1 MTDTTNVVIKVDSS
15 QARAANRDVL
25 TLNNNVAKLITSLG
39 KLSAPMVSAAKAMD
53 SLGKV
58 DLSASQKQLEDLK
71 DAGAQASAAL
81 QKSVGAG
88 AAASVGQATDN
99 SKGAAATS
107 KPGAIDEGAEAAVK
121 GFVKGTVDLVN
132 NAFVDVFKNIDHGF
146 KGFSA
151 KLITGFKQLLADL
164 VGSFINPVIA
174 KLTTGLAAKL
184 TSALGFGSIAGDAA
198 DKASSGGV
206 DITSLLKG
214 AGSITSKL
222 GDAIASG
229 WSNGDGFFGGLKGA
243 ASSASD
249 YVSGLFGSSGGA
261 AGSHAA
267 DYSGAQYNNWV
278 NAQTNSTWSGAGSS
292 FGALAGGV
300 TGFISGYQANGLKGG
315 IVSGAAGWGGA
326 TAGTMLGTA
335 AATAL
340 SGTALGATIGSILP
354 GIGTLIG
361 AALGSMLGNKL
372 FAGQWTTKDQGLQLD
387 VTNGDF
393 TGQQFE
399 YQKKKGGLLHS
410 NKKRTRLTALDPTMQ
425 KGFDDTFD
433 ATEDAV
439 QNLFEMLNVQLND
452 GVLDGL
458 NVASIQISTKDKTA
472 EQVQTEVAAWFSKVA
487 DASVLAISDATQ
499 ADTRGFTFETLT
511 TFVKNLYGVNDVLK
525 NLNVGLFQTSVQGGF
540 MAEQLSLL
548 AGGFDKLSSGAA
560 TYYDKFFS
568 DTEKA
573 DNVLT
578 AVGKE
583 FKDLGVNLPSSRDA
597 YRDLVESQD
606 ITTESGRSMLAKLIT
621 LAGDASAAYD
631 ILESRAK
638 AAQDAAL
645 AAQEAALAAATTS
658 VNNAFSAVQRAV
670 AAEQKNVT
678 DAYNARVG
686 SLNDMAATAQKSI
699 SDMTG
704 ISNALANALKALR
717 GTSSDAVKMLRNQAQ
732 ATLQAALAT
741 ARSGGSVSSV
751 SGLDDA
757 LSTVSSNTTDLYGSL
772 EDFNRDQG
780 RTANVVAE
788 LNGLTNSQLST
799 EEQLLATVQDQIK
812 SAKDQYD
819 DEMAKLDQQL
829 DTAQKQLDA
838 LNGVDNS
845 VISVAQA
852 IANLGATISA
862 AAAVKSAVASGSVG
876 ASPVLNSGSGG
887 APSPNDLNSLYQ
899 SVLGRDADPA
909 GMMYWA
915 GQLGSGA
922 QTAATIAN
930 AIRNDAIKNGEIPR
944 YAAGGMFGGGL
955 RLVGE
960 NGPELEVTGPSRI
973 YSANQTASML
983 NGSGSVDAT
992 VAELRQL
999 RVEIHNDLSQIARYS
1014 EKTAYGIR
1022 QQNES
1027 GIALQEVAA

>member
-1 MTDTTNVVIKVDSS
+1 MTETTNVVIKVDSS
-15 QARAANRDVL
+15 QARAANKDV
-25 TLNNNVAKLITSLG
+25 
-39 KLSAPMVSAAKAMD
+39 
-53 SLGKV
+53 
-58 DLSASQKQLEDLK
+58 
-71 DAGAQASAAL
+71 AAL
-81 QKSVGAG
+81 QKSVIGLTADLKKMTAASTAMNAASTTYIKKTLDAG
-88 AAASVGQATDN
+88 ATASLGQATSKDTGVSSAVTN
-99 SKGAAATS
+99 ATSGKTDSAAVKAETESAFSTFSKGAV
-107 KPGAIDEGAEAAVK
+107 EL
-121 GFVKGTVDLVN
+121 VDK
-132 NAFVDVFKNIDHGF
+132 AFVDIFKNVDKGF
-146 KGFSA
+146 KGFSEKMVA
-151 KLITGFKQLLADL
+151 GFKQLLAEMLTNAL
-164 VGSFINPVIA
+164 VKPVITSMIGS
-174 KLTTGLAAKL
+174 LGLGSSSNS
-184 TSALGFGSIAGDAA
+184 SAGSP
-198 DKASSGGV
+198 
-206 DITSLLKG
+206 
-214 AGSITSKL
+214 SITSILSSL
-222 GDAIASG
+222 GKSANTFFDLGNSSFFNTIATSWNRSSGVLDSVGNVLSDGFDYIKSAALSLSSNGATASAAAAQQAGAAAGNSLGANAGQYAATQAGLSAVSAFTYGLGGAIEGYMKAGVKGAVAGASG
-229 WSNGDGFFGGLKGA
+229 AVAGAYAGSYIGSVVPVIGSAVGA
-243 ASSASD
+243 AIGA
-249 YVSGLFGSSGGA
+249 VLGGMFGSSLFGG
-261 AGSHAA
+261 
-267 DYSGAQYNNWV
+267 DWV
-278 NAQTNSTWSGAGSS
+278 
-292 FGALAGGV
+292 
-300 TGFISGYQANGLKGG
+300 
-315 IVSGAAGWGGA
+315 
-326 TAGTMLGTA
+326 
-335 AATAL
+335 
-340 SGTALGATIGSILP
+340 
-354 GIGTLIG
+354 
-361 AALGSMLGNKL
+361 
-372 FAGQWTTKDQGLQLD
+372 TKDQGIQLG
-387 VTNGDF
+387 VSKGDF
-393 TGQQFE
+393 SADQFE
-399 YQKKKGGLLHS
+399 YQKKKGGLFSS
-410 NKKRTRLTALDPTMQ
+410 NKKRTRITALDPAMQ
-425 KGFDDTFD
+425 TALDNTYD
-433 ATEDAV
+433 ATEGSV
-439 QNLFEMLNVQLND
+439 LGLFAMLNVKLND

-458 NVASIQISTKDKTA
+458 NMASTQISTKGKTA
-472 EQVQTEVAAWFSKVA
+472 DQIKVDITDWFTKLA

-578 AVGKE
+578 AVSKE

-638 AAQDAAL
+638 AAQD
-645 AAQEAALAAATTS
+645 AALAAATTS

-757 LSTVSSNTTDLYGSL
+757 LSTVSSNTTDLYSSL

-852 IANLGATISA
+852 IANLGAAISA

>member
-15 QARAANRDVL
+15 QARAANKDV
-25 TLNNNVAKLITSLG
+25 
-39 KLSAPMVSAAKAMD
+39 
-53 SLGKV
+53 
-58 DLSASQKQLEDLK
+58 
-71 DAGAQASAAL
+71 AAL
-81 QKSVGAG
+81 QKSVVGLTADLKKMTAASTAMNAASTTYIKKTLDAG
-88 AAASVGQATDN
+88 ATASLGQASSKDTGVSNAVTNATSGKTDSAAVKAGTESAFSTF
-99 SKGAAATS
+99 SKGAV
-107 KPGAIDEGAEAAVK
+107 EL
-121 GFVKGTVDLVN
+121 VDK
-132 NAFVDVFKNIDHGF
+132 AFVDIFKNVDKGF
-146 KGFSA
+146 KGFSEKMVA
-151 KLITGFKQLLADL
+151 GFKQLLAEMLTNAL
-164 VGSFINPVIA
+164 VKPVITSMIGS
-174 KLTTGLAAKL
+174 LGL
-184 TSALGFGSIAGDAA
+184 G
-198 DKASSGGV
+198 SSGNA
-206 DITSLLKG
+206 S
-214 AGSITSKL
+214 AGSPSITSILSSL
-222 GDAIASG
+222 GKSANTFFDLGNSSFFNTISASWNRSSG
-229 WSNGDGFFGGLKGA
+229 VLNSVGNVLSDGFDYIKSA
-243 ASSASD
+243 ASSFVSNGATASATAAQQAGAAAGNSLGANAGQ
-249 YVSGLFGSSGGA
+249 YAATQAGLSAVSAFTYGLGGAIEGYMKAGVKGAVAGASGAVAGAYAGSYIGTAVFPGVGSAVGAAIGAVLGGMFGSSLFGG
-261 AGSHAA
+261 
-267 DYSGAQYNNWV
+267 DWV
-278 NAQTNSTWSGAGSS
+278 
-292 FGALAGGV
+292 
-300 TGFISGYQANGLKGG
+300 
-315 IVSGAAGWGGA
+315 
-326 TAGTMLGTA
+326 
-335 AATAL
+335 
-340 SGTALGATIGSILP
+340 
-354 GIGTLIG
+354 
-361 AALGSMLGNKL
+361 
-372 FAGQWTTKDQGLQLD
+372 TKDQGIQLG
-387 VTNGDF
+387 VSKGDF
-393 TGQQFE
+393 SADQFE
-399 YQKKKGGLLHS
+399 YQKKKGGLFSS
-410 NKKRTRLTALDPTMQ
+410 NKKRTRITALDPAMQ
-425 KGFDDTFD
+425 TALDNTYD
-433 ATEDAV
+433 ATEGSV
-439 QNLFEMLNVQLND
+439 LGLFAMLNVKLND

-458 NVASIQISTKDKTA
+458 NMASTQISTKGKTA
-472 EQVQTEVAAWFSKVA
+472 DQIKADITDWFTKLA

-578 AVGKE
+578 AVSKE

-621 LAGDASAAYD
+621 LAGDASSAYD

-638 AAQDAAL
+638 SARDAAL
-645 AAQEAALAAATTS
+645 AAQDAALAAATTS

-741 ARSGGSVSSV
+741 ARSGGSISGV

-757 LSTVSSNTTDLYGSL
+757 LSTVSSNTTDLYSSL

-799 EEQLLATVQDQIK
+799 EEQLLATVQEQIK

-819 DEMAKLDQQL
+819 DEMARLDKQL

-852 IANLGATISA
+852 IANLGSAISA
-862 AAAVKSAVASGSVG
+862 AAAVKSAVASGSIG

-922 QTAATIAN
+922 QTADTIAN

-983 NGSGSVDAT
+983 NGSGSADAT

>member
-1 MTDTTNVVIKVDSS
+1 MTETTNVVIKVDSS
-15 QARAANRDVL
+15 QARAANKDV
-25 TLNNNVAKLITSLG
+25 
-39 KLSAPMVSAAKAMD
+39 
-53 SLGKV
+53 
-58 DLSASQKQLEDLK
+58 
-71 DAGAQASAAL
+71 AAL
-81 QKSVGAG
+81 QKSVIGLTADLKKMTAASTAMNAASTTYIKKTLDAG
-88 AAASVGQATDN
+88 ATASLGQATSKDTGVSSAVTN
-99 SKGAAATS
+99 ATSGKTDSAAVKAETESAFSTFSKGAV
-107 KPGAIDEGAEAAVK
+107 EL
-121 GFVKGTVDLVN
+121 VDK
-132 NAFVDVFKNIDHGF
+132 AFVDIFKNVDKGF
-146 KGFSA
+146 KGFSEKMVA
-151 KLITGFKQLLADL
+151 GFKQLLAEMLTNAL
-164 VGSFINPVIA
+164 VKPVITSMIGS
-174 KLTTGLAAKL
+174 LGLGSSSNS
-184 TSALGFGSIAGDAA
+184 SAGSP
-198 DKASSGGV
+198 
-206 DITSLLKG
+206 
-214 AGSITSKL
+214 SITSILSSL
-222 GDAIASG
+222 GKSANTFFDLGNSSFFNTIATSWNRSSGVLDSVGNVLSDGFDYIKSAALSLSSNGATASAAAAQQAGAAAGNSLGANAGQYAATQAGLSAVSAFTYGLGGAIEGYMKAGVKGAVAGASG
-229 WSNGDGFFGGLKGA
+229 AVAGAYAGSYIGSVVPVIGSAVGA
-243 ASSASD
+243 AIGA
-249 YVSGLFGSSGGA
+249 VLGGMFGSSLFGG
-261 AGSHAA
+261 
-267 DYSGAQYNNWV
+267 DWV
-278 NAQTNSTWSGAGSS
+278 
-292 FGALAGGV
+292 
-300 TGFISGYQANGLKGG
+300 
-315 IVSGAAGWGGA
+315 
-326 TAGTMLGTA
+326 
-335 AATAL
+335 
-340 SGTALGATIGSILP
+340 
-354 GIGTLIG
+354 
-361 AALGSMLGNKL
+361 
-372 FAGQWTTKDQGLQLD
+372 TKDQGIQLG
-387 VTNGDF
+387 VSKGDF
-393 TGQQFE
+393 SADQFE
-399 YQKKKGGLLHS
+399 YQKKKGGLFSS
-410 NKKRTRLTALDPTMQ
+410 NKKRTRITALDPAMQ
-425 KGFDDTFD
+425 TALDNTYD
-433 ATEDAV
+433 ATEGSV
-439 QNLFEMLNVQLND
+439 LGLFAMLNVKLND

-458 NVASIQISTKDKTA
+458 NMASTQISTKGKTA
-472 EQVQTEVAAWFSKVA
+472 DQIKVDITDWFTKLA

-578 AVGKE
+578 AVSKE

-638 AAQDAAL
+638 AAQD
-645 AAQEAALAAATTS
+645 AALAAATTS

-741 ARSGGSVSSV
+741 ARSGGSISGV

-757 LSTVSSNTTDLYGSL
+757 LSTVSSNTTDLYSSL

-852 IANLGATISA
+852 IANLGVAISA

-876 ASPVLNSGSGG
+876 ASPILNSGSGG

-922 QTAATIAN
+922 QTADTIAN

-944 YAAGGMFGGGL
+944 YAAGGLFGGGL

-983 NGSGSVDAT
+983 NGSGSADAT

>member
-15 QARAANRDVL
+15 QARAANKDV
-25 TLNNNVAKLITSLG
+25 
-39 KLSAPMVSAAKAMD
+39 
-53 SLGKV
+53 
-58 DLSASQKQLEDLK
+58 
-71 DAGAQASAAL
+71 AAL
-81 QKSVGAG
+81 QKSVIGLTADLKKMTAASTAMNAASTTYIKKALDAG
-88 AAASVGQATDN
+88 ATASLGQATSKDTGVSYAVTN
-99 SKGAAATS
+99 ATSGKTDSAAVKAETESAFSTFSKGAV
-107 KPGAIDEGAEAAVK
+107 EL
-121 GFVKGTVDLVN
+121 VDK
-132 NAFVDVFKNIDHGF
+132 AFVDIFKNVDKGF
-146 KGFSA
+146 KGFSEKMVA
-151 KLITGFKQLLADL
+151 GFKQLLAEMLTNAL
-164 VGSFINPVIA
+164 VKPVITSMIGS
-174 KLTTGLAAKL
+174 LGLGSSSTASAAGSSV
-184 TSALGFGSIAGDAA
+184 TSILSSLGKSASTFFDLGNNSFFNTIATSWNR
-198 DKASSGGV
+198 SSGV
-206 DITSLLKG
+206 LDSLGNVL
-214 AGSITSKL
+214 T
-222 GDAIASG
+222 
-229 WSNGDGFFGGLKGA
+229 DGFDYIKSA
-243 ASSASD
+243 ASSFVSNGATASATAAQQAGAAAGNSLGANAGQ
-249 YVSGLFGSSGGA
+249 YAATQAGLSAVSAFTYGLGGAIEGYMKAGVKGAVAGASGAVAGAYAGSYIGSVVPVIGSAVGAAIGAVLGGMFGSSLFGG
-261 AGSHAA
+261 
-267 DYSGAQYNNWV
+267 DWV
-278 NAQTNSTWSGAGSS
+278 
-292 FGALAGGV
+292 
-300 TGFISGYQANGLKGG
+300 
-315 IVSGAAGWGGA
+315 
-326 TAGTMLGTA
+326 
-335 AATAL
+335 
-340 SGTALGATIGSILP
+340 
-354 GIGTLIG
+354 
-361 AALGSMLGNKL
+361 
-372 FAGQWTTKDQGLQLD
+372 TKDQGIQLG
-387 VTNGDF
+387 VSKGDF
-393 TGQQFE
+393 SADQFE
-399 YQKKKGGLLHS
+399 YQKKKGGLFSS
-410 NKKRTRLTALDPTMQ
+410 NKKRTRITALDPAMQ
-425 KGFDDTFD
+425 TALDNTYD
-433 ATEDAV
+433 ATEGSV
-439 QNLFEMLNVQLND
+439 LGLFAMLNVKLND

-458 NVASIQISTKDKTA
+458 NMASTQISTKGKTA
-472 EQVQTEVAAWFSKVA
+472 DQIKADITDWFTKLA

-573 DNVLT
+573 DNVLN
-578 AVGKE
+578 AVSKE

-638 AAQDAAL
+638 AAQD
-645 AAQEAALAAATTS
+645 AALAAATTS

-757 LSTVSSNTTDLYGSL
+757 LSTVSSNTTDLYSSL

-852 IANLGATISA
+852 IANLGAAINA
-862 AAAVKSAVASGSVG
+862 AAAVKSAVASGSIG

-887 APSPNDLNSLYQ
+887 APSPSDFDNLYQ
-899 SVLGRDADPA
+899 SVLGRNADAA
-909 GMMYWA
+909 GMEYWS
-915 GQLGSGA
+915 GMLGTGKV
-922 QTAATIAN
+922 TPDTIAN
-930 AIRNDAIKNGEIPR
+930 AIRNDAISNGEIPR
-944 YAAGGMFGGGL
+944 YAAGGLFGGGL

-983 NGSGSVDAT
+983 NGSGSADAT